1 MRSPARSARASCSS
15 TRRSARAGTAR
26 RSCSCASA
34 SSSPLASSSAACSRS
49 SSSIRS
55 CAPACSTTSRS
66 CRTRS
71 RSPFAVRSDSSSA
84 DISSLDIEAVGF
96 EAIHSSGDGL
106 GPVDLRVAPGEHVLV
121 IGPSGAGKSTLL
133 QALSGVIPHTVPAQ
147 VSGRIRIC
155 GVETQESDVPR
166 LSRHL
171 SVVAQNPSS
180 SVCLPDVADEIAFPL
195 ENHAW
200 APEAMGP
207 AVRAALDLVGAGVLA
222 GRRTATLSGGET
234 QRVALAA
241 AIVTEPRVLVL
252 DEPTSMLDPA
262 GISSVRKAVDAASA
276 RASTIVLVE
285 HRLDEYAGA
294 RGIAGL
300 PGRTVVIARGGVI
313 AHDGPT
319 ARVLVEHAATLQ
331 EAGCWLPLDAEL
343 AALTGLEGGLAND
356 EVADRVA
363 ALGARAEAG
372 TAAVAPSAPTR
383 EAEALSV
390 DSLDVVAGGAP
401 KRTRAKNASEAI
413 LQGVSFQLRAG
424 EVVALLGRNG
434 CGKSSLLRT
443 LAGLARP
450 RSGQVHGPRPGLIFQ
465 NPEHQFSQPTVRRE
479 IEHGLGAD
487 DAERVAELVTRF
499 DLSAHLDHSPFRLS
513 GGQQRRVSIAAM
525 LAHDRP
531 FLLADEP
538 SFGLDRRSSI
548 AAMHALD
555 RTARSGCGVLFS
567 SHELRAVCTY
577 ADRVLVLAE
586 GGLIAET
593 TPFELLKN
601 EGLLAAAGLERTPL
615 LSWLQARRF
624 PAERARAI
632 LRELDDAATRVAA

>member
-1 MRSPARSARASCSS
+1 M
-15 TRRSARAGTAR
+15 
-26 RSCSCASA
+26 
-34 SSSPLASSSAACSRS
+34 
-49 SSSIRS
+49 
-55 CAPACSTTSRS
+55 
-66 CRTRS
+66 
-71 RSPFAVRSDSSSA
+71 
-84 DISSLDIEAVGF
+84 
-96 EAIHSSGDGL
+96 
-106 GPVDLRVAPGEHVLV
+106 APGEHVLV

-155 GVETQESDVPR
+155 GVDTQESDVPR

-180 SVCLPDVADEIAFPL
+180 SVCLPDVADEVAFPL

-200 APEAMGP
+200 VPEAMGP
-207 AVRAALDLVGAGVLA
+207 AVRAALDLVGAGKLA
-222 GRRTATLSGGET
+222 DRRTATLSGGET

-262 GISSVRKAVDAASA
+262 GIASVRQAVDAASA

-300 PGRTVVIARGGVI
+300 PGRTIVVARGGVV

-319 ARVLVEHAATLQ
+319 ARVLVEHAAALQ

-363 ALGARAEAG
+363 ALGARAAAG
-372 TAAVAPSAPTR
+372 AAGATPVRPTR

-390 DSLDVVAGGAP
+390 DNLDVVAGGAP
-401 KRTRAKNASEAI
+401 KRPRTKNTSEAV
-413 LQGVSFQLRAG
+413 LRGLNFQLRAG

-487 DAERVAELVTRF
+487 DAERVAELITRF

-548 AAMHALD
+548 AAMHALE

-593 TPFELLKN
+593 TPFQLLQDAS
-601 EGLLAAAGLERTPL
+601 LLAAAGLERTPL

-624 PAERARAI
+624 PAELARAI
-632 LRELDDAATRVAA
+632 LRELDGAPTQVAA